1 MKDYQTSFLDS
12 AIDTQALKL
21 GLFTLKSGR
30 QSPYFF
36 NLGMFNNGRH
46 LLALAT
52 SFARAI
58 IASEIRF
65 DVLFGPAYKGIPLA
79 AVTVTKL
86 AELDPQ
92 NYGNVCYAFNRK
104 EKKEHG
110 EGGSIVGSDL
120 KGKNI
125 MLIDD
130 VMTAGTAINEAFSIV
145 AAEQGSVVGCIIAL
159 DRQGTVADSGK
170 SAVQAV
176 SERYGVPVISIAAFS
191 HIVEY
196 LREKLT
202 AEQLAF
208 IDAYRAK
215 YSCVS

>member
-1 MKDYQTSFLDS
+1 MKDYQTAFLDS

-46 LLALAT
+46 LLALAK

-104 EKKEHG
+104 EKKDHG

-130 VMTAGTAINEAFSIV
+130 VMTAGTAINEAFSII

-159 DRQGTVADSGK
+159 DRQETVADSGK
-170 SAVQAV
+170 SATQAV

-202 AEQLAF
+202 AEQLTF